1 MMRYTENRY
10 GRIVI
15 PKRFHEAAIEKLARY
30 ENSGL
35 DPEQIYEIDR
45 LYAEK
50 CAELARIKAEHG
62 RQKAEIMIYLDW
74 LDGQLIDDPVSL
86 IRQKIEEILK

>member
-30 ENSGL
+30 EDTGL
-35 DPEQIYEIDR
+35 TPEQICEIDR
-45 LYAEK
+45 LYQEK
-50 CAELARIKAEHG
+50 CAELG
-62 RQKAEIMIYLDW
+62 RLIHKLTGILDYLDEI
-74 LDGQLIDDPVSL
+74 DGQIMNDPVAV
-86 IRQKIEEILK
+86 IREKVEEIL